1 MSESFTEGADGIRDY
16 RLLIGGEWVSATG
29 GATFENRN
37 PADKDDLVARFAAA
51 TAEDAKRAVDAAAAA
66 FADWR
71 ATPVGKR
78 AAVLEKAADW
88 LEARADAL
96 GAELTREEG
105 KLAALGVG
113 EVKRSAQTL
122 RFYAVEGQTI
132 TGEVF
137 PQDDAKMTVYT
148 QREPLGVAT
157 AITPWN
163 FPVSIPARKIAPALV
178 TGNTVVFKPSS
189 EAPLIGLR
197 LVEAL
202 VAGGAP
208 AGVINLVTGPSG
220 ATGPAITADPRV
232 RAISFTGST
241 GAGQAIHSGLPMTT
255 RTQMELGG
263 KNPLIVMEDADL
275 DEAVKLAI
283 GGGFS
288 LTGQAC
294 TGTSRVLVHRDVM
307 EDFEGRLKAATEK
320 LVVGAGTDPAA
331 KLGPLASEKQLRS
344 VMGYIETGKGEARLV
359 CGGGQLTG
367 GDYDKGWYV
376 APTVFA
382 DVAPDAVIAQEEIFG
397 PVLALIAI
405 GSYDEAIEVANGVQY
420 GLSAAIA
427 TKNFDYIQRFPA
439 DIEAGT
445 VKVNRTTTGNLVNAP
460 FGGVKASSTATFRES
475 GRAGLD
481 FFTQIKTVYLGR

>member
-1 MSESFTEGADGIRDY
+1 MSESFTEAADGVREY
-16 RLLIGGEWVSATG
+16 RLLIGGEWIPAG
-29 GATFENRN
+29 GKALFEDQN
-37 PADKDDLVARFAAA
+37 PADKDDLIARFASADAA
-51 TAEDAKRAVDAAAAA
+51 DAARAVDAAAAA
-66 FADWR
+66 FKAWR

-88 LEARADAL
+88 LDARAEEL

-105 KLAALGVG
+105 KLLSLGIA

-137 PQDDAKMTVYT
+137 PQDDPKMTVYT

-157 AITPWN
+157 VITPWN

-189 EAPLIGLR
+189 EAPLIALR

-220 ATGPAITADPRV
+220 ATGPTITADPRV
-232 RAISFTGST
+232 KAISFTGST
-241 GAGQAIHSGLPMTT
+241 GAGRAICSGLPMTT

-275 DEAVKLAI
+275 DEAVSLAI

-294 TGTSRVLVHRDVM
+294 TGTSRVIVHRDVM
-307 EDFEGRLKAATEK
+307 AEFEARLAAATAK
-320 LVVGAGTDPAA
+320 LVVGPGTDPAT
-331 KLGPLASEKQLRS
+331 KIGPLVSEKQLRS
-344 VMGYIETGKGEARLV
+344 VMSYIETGKGEARLV
-359 CGGGQLTG
+359 CGGHTLSG

-382 DVAPDAVIAQEEIFG
+382 DVAPEAVIAQEEIFG
-397 PVLALIAI
+397 PVLALIAVD
-405 GSYDEAIEVANGVQY
+405 SYEEAIEVANSVQY

-427 TKNFDYIQRFPA
+427 TKNFDYIQRFPF

-481 FFTQIKTVYLGR
+481 FFTQVKTVYLGR

>member
-1 MSESFTEGADGIRDY
+1 MSESFTESPDGVREY
-16 RLLIGGEWVSATG
+16 RLLIGGEWVPASG
-29 GATFENRN
+29 GAVFENRN
-37 PADKDDLVARFAAA
+37 PADKDDLIARFASA
-51 TAEDAKRAVDAAAAA
+51 TAEDAARAVDAAAAA
-66 FADWR
+66 FAAWR

-88 LEARADAL
+88 LEARAGEL

-105 KLAALGVG
+105 KLLSLGVA

-137 PQDDAKMTVYT
+137 PQDDPKMTVYT

-157 AITPWN
+157 VITPWN

-197 LVEAL
+197 LAEAL

-208 AGVINLVTGPSG
+208 AGVVNLVTGPSG
-220 ATGPAITADPRV
+220 ATGPAVTADPRV
-232 RAISFTGST
+232 KAISFTGST
-241 GAGQAIHSGLPMTT
+241 GAGEAIHSGLPMTT

-275 DEAVKLAI
+275 DAAVALAI

-294 TGTSRVLVHRDVM
+294 TGTSRVIVHRDVIA
-307 EDFEGRLKAATEK
+307 DFEARLAAATAK

-331 KLGPLASEKQLRS
+331 KIGPLASERQLRS

-359 CGGGQLTG
+359 CGGEVLTG

-382 DVAPDAVIAQEEIFG
+382 DVAPGAVIAQEEIFG
-397 PVLALIAI
+397 PVLALIAV
-405 GSYDEAIEVANGVQY
+405 GSYEAAIEVANGVRY
-420 GLSAAIA
+420 GLSAALA
-427 TKNFDYIQRFPA
+427 TRNFDYIQRFPT

-481 FFTQIKTVYLGR
+481 FFTQLKTVYLGR